1 MDAIHLIL
9 DNCRPDDR
17 NPCILA
23 FESPRVS
30 PEPRE
35 RGPGRAG
42 PPSRVRSLCRGRAL
56 LPARGSRAPFSLG
69 CGPACHSAN
78 RSVVS

>member
-42 PPSRVRSLCRGRAL
+42 RAL

>member
-42 PPSRVRSLCRGRAL
+42 RAL
-56 LPARGSRAPFSLG
+56 LPA
-69 CGPACHSAN
+69 PACSWLAYPLLTWL
-78 RSVVS
+78 RACLSLCKPQRGELKFAR